1 MVDSSD
7 VEGLVKQL
15 RDLQLEQAEVIRRIE
30 VAVKSKAHTNTEKLS
45 PGDRVQILTKV
56 KPIRG
61 VAPTKLDRVGQ
72 VLSITPKRVKAKTDS
87 GVTTLRAPHNL
98 KKLEIEEH
106 A

>member
-15 RDLQLEQAEVIRRIE
+15 RDLQLEQAEVIR
-30 VAVKSKAHTNTEKLS
+30 
-45 PGDRVQILTKV
+45 
-56 KPIRG
+56 
-61 VAPTKLDRVGQ
+61 
-72 VLSITPKRVKAKTDS
+72 KTDS